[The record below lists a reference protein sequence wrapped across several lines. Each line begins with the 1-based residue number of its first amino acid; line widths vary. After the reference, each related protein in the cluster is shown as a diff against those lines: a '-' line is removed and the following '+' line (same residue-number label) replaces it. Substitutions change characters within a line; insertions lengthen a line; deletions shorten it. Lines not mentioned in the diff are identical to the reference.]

1 MVLDSTCT
9 TLKTLYT
16 RLKIFFKAD
25 LSTNTTHLHDG
36 VTLIL
41 RILFV
46 FTFMFIFNLLIPGR
60 SKGLI
65 CTRKRNPHDSGRS
78 SKMAS

>member
-1 MVLDSTCT
+1 MVLESTCTTQTLCT

-41 RILFV
+41 V
-46 FTFMFIFNLLIPGR
+46 FFKFGNPREISRNLYKKEKP
-60 SKGLI
+60 
-65 CTRKRNPHDSGRS
+65 
-78 SKMAS
+78 

>member
-1 MVLDSTCT
+1 MHFNGGGVVVLESTCT
-9 TLKTLYT
+9 TLKALYT

-41 RILFV
+41 V
-46 FTFMFIFNLLIPGR
+46 FFFNLVIPGR
-60 SKGLI
+60 SAVI
-65 CTRKRNPHDSGRS
+65 CTRKRNPEDSGRS